1 MFSIQKPKT
10 QKPSRSQI
18 RAQGLITEVGLLRS
32 WSQEAAV
39 RFILQNEFNQWPVRR
54 CLERKK
60 HLQKSERRCVKK

>member
-54 CLERKK
+54 CLERNISKK
-60 HLQKSERRCVKK
+60 VREDV